1 MRNQYLSRPDV
12 KRYLDRYPDITKEE
26 KAELLK
32 WLQHGNSPY
41 SNDRYVFDAFDH
53 PLDFIGAI
61 RAESGYLEEQYYIH
75 FGERNT
81 ECATFCP
88 SMESVSG

>member
-12 KRYLDRYPDITKEE
+12 KIYLDQYPDITKAERD
-26 KAELLK
+26 ELLN

-41 SNDRYVFDAFDH
+41 SNDRYAFDAFDH

-61 RAESGYLEEQYYIH
+61 RAENEYIEEQKFIR
-75 FGERNT
+75 FGEKNT
-81 ECATFCP
+81 ECVTFCP
-88 SMESVSG
+88 SVESVSG